1 MVAPLNYA
9 IIISISY
16 HYGRKKQVFGLGAVD
31 FETIRDG
38 VSFNHSDQPIAPG
51 RKRVGIKAM
60 LIQHGFKAAPGY
72 YQGCCA
78 WWVEH
83 VPLTRHVPVYN
94 GRRRI
99 GLLVFVISM
108 LGAQTES
115 EVDGQCFRDVEL
127 LMWRCWSFIITNT
140 WTQIKKMLYVFMYIA
155 I

>member
-1 MVAPLNYA
+1 MVLRLPLAN
-9 IIISISY
+9 I
-16 HYGRKKQVFGLGAVD
+16 RAVVLD
-31 FETIRDG
+31 ESNMFQANR
-38 VSFNHSDQPIAPG
+38 
-51 RKRVGIKAM
+51 
-60 LIQHGFKAAPGY
+60 
-72 YQGCCA
+72 
-78 WWVEH
+78 
-83 VPLTRHVPVYN
+83 VPVYN

-127 LMWRCWSFIITNT
+127 LMWRCCSFIITNT